1 MKLKD
6 DNYMF
11 LNKYKTKPIDKSYV
25 NVKLK
30 EIFKKYDIKTSGNIS
45 SHMFRKIMGKR
56 VISMNNGRNESLYL
70 LMDMFGHSSP
80 AVTKRYLGIREKE
93 IFDVYDS
100 LNL

>member
-1 MKLKD
+1 
-6 DNYMF
+6 
-11 LNKYKTKPIDKSYV
+11 
-25 NVKLK
+25 
-30 EIFKKYDIKTSGNIS
+30 
-45 SHMFRKIMGKR
+45 
-56 VISMNNGRNESLYL
+56 MNNGRNESLYL